1 MSEINEKIEET
12 VEIIESLEEKLIT
25 PDELTELLDEKK
37 FYELKRVLAE
47 MPAPDIAELFY
58 EIDEKRH
65 SLLFRLLSKE
75 LAAETFVEMDPD
87 HQEGLIQH
95 FTDAELAEILDELY
109 IDDTVDI
116 IEEMPANVVKRILKN
131 SDSQD
136 REIINKILKY
146 PKDSAGTVMTTEYVR
161 FTGDMTVA
169 EALLHI
175 RRVAIDK
182 ETIYTCYITGKDK
195 RLLGIV
201 TAKDLLISDPD
212 TALCEIMDENV
223 IAVHTH
229 DDKEEV
235 AMKLDKYGFLAIPVV
250 DSESRLVGIITV
262 DDALEVIIE
271 ENEEDFAKMAAITSA
286 SDTTYLKTKVWDIW
300 KSRIPWLLILMLSS
314 TISSAILGGFEAAL
328 SPVLVLFIPMIM
340 GTGGNSGGQSSVT
353 ITRSISLSE
362 IEFSDMLR
370 VIWKELRVGV
380 FCSLTLGVATFL
392 KVWLIDGLLIGNPEV
407 SLTVSLVVAMS
418 LALTIVLAKVIGAT
432 LPLLAKKV
440 GLDPAVMASPLI
452 TTLVDAIS
460 LIVYLFVAQSVL
472 AK

>member
-1 MSEINEKIEET
+1 
-12 VEIIESLEEKLIT
+12 
-25 PDELTELLDEKK
+25 
-37 FYELKRVLAE
+37 
-47 MPAPDIAELFY
+47 
-58 EIDEKRH
+58 
-65 SLLFRLLSKE
+65 
-75 LAAETFVEMDPD
+75 
-87 HQEGLIQH
+87 
-95 FTDAELAEILDELY
+95 
-109 IDDTVDI
+109 
-116 IEEMPANVVKRILKN
+116 
-131 SDSQD
+131 
-136 REIINKILKY
+136 
-146 PKDSAGTVMTTEYVR
+146 
-161 FTGDMTVA
+161 
-169 EALLHI
+169 
-175 RRVAIDK
+175 
-182 ETIYTCYITGKDK
+182 
-195 RLLGIV
+195 
-201 TAKDLLISDPD
+201 
-212 TALCEIMDENV
+212 
-223 IAVHTH
+223 
-229 DDKEEV
+229 
-235 AMKLDKYGFLAIPVV
+235 
-250 DSESRLVGIITV
+250 
-262 DDALEVIIE
+262 
-271 ENEEDFAKMAAITSA
+271 MAAITSA

>member
-1 MSEINEKIEET
+1 ME
-12 VEIIESLEEKLIT
+12 EIINNTSIFDEDEIITPEKLS
-25 PDELTELLDEKK
+25 ELLKDKK
-37 FYELKRVLAE
+37 YAE
-47 MPAPDIAELFY
+47 VKLQVEDLPAPDLAEIFFELDDAY
-58 EIDEKRH
+58 H

-75 LAAETFVEMDPD
+75 LAAETFVEMDSEL
-87 HQEGLIQH
+87 QERLIIR
-95 FTDAELAEILDELY
+95 FTDRELSEILDELY

-131 SDSQD
+131 SDKED
-136 REIINKILKY
+136 REIINRILKY

-169 EALLHI
+169 DALLHI

-195 RLLGIV
+195 RLQGIV

-212 TALCEIMDENV
+212 TPLSDIMDENV

-250 DSESRLVGIITV
+250 DSESRLVGIVTV

-271 ENEEDFAKMAAITSA
+271 ESEEDFAKMAAITFA
-286 SDTTYLKTKVWDIW
+286 SDTPYLKTDVISIW

-314 TISSAILGGFEAAL
+314 TLSSAILGSFESAL
-328 SPVLVLFIPMIM
+328 PAVLVLFIPMIM

-353 ITRSISLSE
+353 VTRSISLSE
-362 IEFSDMLR
+362 VEFSDIFS

-380 FCSLTLGVATFL
+380 LCSLALGVATFL
-392 KVWLIDGLLIGNPEV
+392 KVWLIDGFLLGNSAVTLTV
-407 SLTVSLVVAMS
+407 SLTVALSLS
-418 LALTIVLAKVIGAT
+418 LTIILAKVIGAT
-432 LPLLAKKV
+432 LPLLAKKI

-472 AK
+472 NI

>member
-1 MSEINEKIEET
+1 ME
-12 VEIIESLEEKLIT
+12 EIINNGNIFDEDEIITPEKLS
-25 PDELTELLDEKK
+25 ELLKEKK
-37 FYELKRVLAE
+37 YAE
-47 MPAPDIAELFY
+47 VKLQVEDLPAPDLAEIFFELDDAY
-58 EIDEKRH
+58 H

-75 LAAETFVEMDPD
+75 LAAETFVEMDSEL
-87 HQEGLIQH
+87 QERLITR
-95 FTDAELAEILDELY
+95 FTDRELSEILEELY

-131 SDSQD
+131 SDKED
-136 REIINKILKY
+136 REIINRILKY

-169 EALLHI
+169 DALLHI

-195 RLLGIV
+195 RLQGIV
-201 TAKDLLISDPD
+201 TAKDLLISEPD
-212 TALCEIMDENV
+212 TPLSDIMDENV

-250 DSESRLVGIITV
+250 DSESRLVGIVTV
-262 DDALEVIIE
+262 DDAIEVIIE
-271 ENEEDFAKMAAITSA
+271 ESEEDFAKMAAITAA
-286 SDTTYLKTKVWDIW
+286 SDTPYLKTDVFSIW

-314 TISSAILGGFEAAL
+314 TLSSAILAGFESAL
-328 SPVLVLFIPMIM
+328 PAVLVLFIPMIM

-362 IEFSDMLR
+362 VEFSDIFS

-380 FCSLTLGVATFL
+380 LCSIALGVATFL
-392 KVWLIDGLLIGNPEV
+392 KVWLIDGVLLNNTAVDLTV
-407 SLTVSLVVAMS
+407 SLTVALSLS
-418 LALTIVLAKVIGAT
+418 LTIILAKVIGAT

-472 AK
+472 NL

>member
-1 MSEINEKIEET
+1 MAEINEKIEET

-25 PDELTELLDEKK
+25 PDELNELLDEKK

-65 SLLFRLLSKE
+65 SLIFRLLSKE

-131 SDSQD
+131 SDSAD

-271 ENEEDFAKMAAITSA
+271 ESEEDFAKMAAIMPTE
-286 SDTTYLKTKVWDIW
+286 TPYLKTDVFSIW

-314 TISSAILGGFEAAL
+314 TISSAILSGFESAL
-328 SPVLVLFIPMIM
+328 PAVLVLFIPMIM

-353 ITRSISLSE
+353 VTRSISLAE
-362 IEFSDMLR
+362 IEFKDLFR
-370 VIWKELRVGV
+370 VFFKELRVGAM
-380 FCSLTLGVATFL
+380 CAATLGVATFL
-392 KVWLIDGLLIGNPEV
+392 KVWLIDGLLLANPAV
-407 SLTVSLVVAMS
+407 TITVSITVALSLSLT
-418 LALTIVLAKVIGAT
+418 IILAKIIGAV
-432 LPLLAKKV
+432 LPIMAKKI

-460 LIVYLFVAQSVL
+460 LIVYFFVAQNILSL
-472 AK
+472 

>member
-1 MSEINEKIEET
+1 MSELNEKLEET
-12 VEIIESLEEKLIT
+12 VEIIERLDDKLIT
-25 PDELTELLDEKK
+25 PEELTELLDEKK
-37 FYELKRVLAE
+37 FYELKRVLAD

-58 EIDEKRH
+58 EIEEHRH
-65 SLLFRLLSKE
+65 PLLFRLLSKE
-75 LAAETFVEMDPD
+75 LAAETFVEMDPE

-95 FTDAELAEILDELY
+95 FSDAELAEILDELY

-131 SDSQD
+131 SDSAD

-271 ENEEDFAKMAAITSA
+271 ENEEDFAQMAAITSA

>member
-1 MSEINEKIEET
+1 ME
-12 VEIIESLEEKLIT
+12 EIINNTALFDEDEIITAERLSELLSDKKYAEVKLQVQDLPA
-25 PDELTELLDEKK
+25 PDLAEIFSDLDEK
-37 FYELKRVLAE
+37 Y
-47 MPAPDIAELFY
+47 
-58 EIDEKRH
+58 H

-75 LAAETFVEMDPD
+75 LAAETFVEMDSD
-87 HQEGLIQH
+87 LQESLIIR
-95 FTDAELAEILDELY
+95 FTDRELSDILDELY

-131 SDSQD
+131 SDHDD
-136 REIINKILKY
+136 REIINRILRY

-169 EALLHI
+169 DALLHI

-212 TALCEIMDENV
+212 LPLTEIMDENV

-250 DSESRLVGIITV
+250 DSESRLVGIVTV

-271 ENEEDFAKMAAITSA
+271 ESEEDFAKMAAITSA
-286 SDTTYLKTKVWDIW
+286 SDTTYLKTSVWDIW

-314 TISSAILGGFEAAL
+314 TLSSAILGKFEALLPA
-328 SPVLVLFIPMIM
+328 VLVMFIPMIM

-353 ITRSISLSE
+353 VTRSISLSE
-362 IEFSDMLR
+362 VEFSDLFR
-370 VIWKELRVGV
+370 VFWKELRVGV
-380 FCSLTLGVATFL
+380 LCALTLGVATFA
-392 KVWLIDGLLIGNPEV
+392 KVMLIDGLLLGNPV
-407 SLTVSLVVAMS
+407 NLTVSLAVAVS
-418 LALTIVLAKVIGAT
+418 LALTIVIAKIIGAI
-432 LPLLAKKV
+432 LPLLAKKI

-460 LIVYLFVAQSVL
+460 LIVYIFIASSVF
-472 AK
+472 KIT

>member
-1 MSEINEKIEET
+1 ME
-12 VEIIESLEEKLIT
+12 EIINNGNIFDEDEIITPEKLS
-25 PDELTELLDEKK
+25 ELLKEKK
-37 FYELKRVLAE
+37 YAE
-47 MPAPDIAELFY
+47 VKLQVEDLPAPDLAEIFFELDDAY
-58 EIDEKRH
+58 H

-75 LAAETFVEMDPD
+75 LAAETFVEMDSEL
-87 HQEGLIQH
+87 QERLITR
-95 FTDAELAEILDELY
+95 FTDRELSEILEELY

-131 SDSQD
+131 SDKED
-136 REIINKILKY
+136 REIINRILKY

-161 FTGDMTVA
+161 FTGDMTVGD
-169 EALLHI
+169 ALLHI

-195 RLLGIV
+195 RLQGIV

-212 TALCEIMDENV
+212 TPLCYIMDENV

-250 DSESRLVGIITV
+250 DSESRLVGIVTV
-262 DDALEVIIE
+262 DDAIEVIIE
-271 ENEEDFAKMAAITSA
+271 ESEEDFAKMAAITAA
-286 SDTTYLKTKVWDIW
+286 SDTPYLKTDVFSIW

-314 TISSAILGGFEAAL
+314 TLSSAILAGFESAL
-328 SPVLVLFIPMIM
+328 PAVLVLFIPMIM

-353 ITRSISLSE
+353 VTRSISLAE
-362 IEFSDMLR
+362 VEFSDIFS

-380 FCSLTLGVATFL
+380 LCSLALGVATFL
-392 KVWLIDGLLIGNPEV
+392 KVWLIDGILLNNSAVDLTV
-407 SLTVSLVVAMS
+407 SLTVALSLS
-418 LALTIVLAKVIGAT
+418 LTIILAKVIGAT

-472 AK
+472 NI

>member
-1 MSEINEKIEET
+1 MEENVIVPDFFGEDIITSER
-12 VEIIESLEEKLIT
+12 LY
-25 PDELTELLDEKK
+25 DLLSEKK
-37 FYELKRVLAE
+37 YSEVKREIEDL
-47 MPAPDIAELFY
+47 PPPDLAELFF
-58 EIDEKRH
+58 EIDEKYH
-65 SLLFRLLSKE
+65 TILFRLLSKE
-75 LAAETFVEMDPD
+75 QAAETFVEMDSD
-87 HQEGLIQH
+87 LQENLIGR
-95 FTDAELAEILDELY
+95 FSDRELSDILDELY

-131 SDSQD
+131 TDKED
-136 REIINKILKY
+136 REIINKILHY

-169 EALLHI
+169 DALLHI

-195 RLLGIV
+195 RLQGIV
-201 TAKDLLISDPD
+201 TAKDLLISDPELPL
-212 TALCEIMDENV
+212 TEIMDENV

-235 AMKLDKYGFLAIPVV
+235 AMKLDKYDFLAIPVV

-262 DDALEVIIE
+262 DDALDVIIE
-271 ENEEDFAKMAAITSA
+271 ESEEDFAKMAAITSA
-286 SDTTYLKTKVWDIW
+286 SDTTYLKTTVFDIW

-314 TISSAILGGFEAAL
+314 TLSSAILGGFESAL
-328 SPVLVLFIPMIM
+328 PAVLVLFIPMIM

-362 IEFSDMLR
+362 VEFSDMLR
-370 VIWKELRVGV
+370 VVWKELRVGV
-380 FCSLTLGVATFL
+380 LCSLTLGVATFL
-392 KVWLIDGLLIGNPEV
+392 KVMLIDGLLLANPAVDLTV
-407 SLTVSLVVAMS
+407 SLTVALS
-418 LALTIVLAKVIGAT
+418 LALTIILAKIIGAT

-460 LIVYLFVAQSVL
+460 LIVYLFVAQNVL
-472 AK
+472 SL

>member
-1 MSEINEKIEET
+1 MAEINEKMEET

-25 PDELTELLDEKK
+25 PDELNELLDEKK
-37 FYELKRVLAE
+37 FYELKRVLAD

-58 EIDEKRH
+58 EIEEKRH
-65 SLLFRLLSKE
+65 PLLFRLLAKE

-131 SDSQD
+131 SDSAD

-271 ENEEDFAKMAAITSA
+271 ESEEDFAKMAAIMPTE
-286 SDTTYLKTKVWDIW
+286 TPYLKTDVFSIW

-314 TISSAILGGFEAAL
+314 TISSAILSGFESAL
-328 SPVLVLFIPMIM
+328 PAVLVLFIPMIM

-353 ITRSISLSE
+353 VTRSISLAE
-362 IEFSDMLR
+362 IEFKDLFR
-370 VIWKELRVGV
+370 VFFKELRVGAM
-380 FCSLTLGVATFL
+380 CAATLGVATFL
-392 KVWLIDGLLIGNPEV
+392 KVWLIDGLLLANPAV
-407 SLTVSLVVAMS
+407 TITVSITVALSLSLT
-418 LALTIVLAKVIGAT
+418 IILAKIIGAV
-432 LPLLAKKV
+432 LPIMAKKI

-460 LIVYLFVAQSVL
+460 LIVYFFVAQNILSI
-472 AK
+472 

>member
-65 SLLFRLLSKE
+65 PLLFRLLSKE

-131 SDSQD
+131 SDSAD

-271 ENEEDFAKMAAITSA
+271 ESEEDFAKMAAIMPTE
-286 SDTTYLKTKVWDIW
+286 TPYLKTDVFSIW

-314 TISSAILGGFEAAL
+314 TISSAILSGFESAL
-328 SPVLVLFIPMIM
+328 PAVLVLFIPMIM

-353 ITRSISLSE
+353 VTRSISLAE
-362 IEFSDMLR
+362 IEFKDLFR
-370 VIWKELRVGV
+370 VFFKELRVGAM
-380 FCSLTLGVATFL
+380 CAATLGVATFL
-392 KVWLIDGLLIGNPEV
+392 KVWLIDGLLLANPAVTITV
-407 SLTVSLVVAMS
+407 SLTVALSLS
-418 LALTIVLAKVIGAT
+418 LTIILAKIIGAV
-432 LPLLAKKV
+432 LPIMAKKI

-460 LIVYLFVAQSVL
+460 LIVYFFVAQNILSI
-472 AK
+472 

>member
-1 MSEINEKIEET
+1 MAEINEKIEET

-25 PDELTELLDEKK
+25 PDELNELLDERK

-65 SLLFRLLSKE
+65 SLIFRLLSKE

-131 SDSQD
+131 SDSAD

-271 ENEEDFAKMAAITSA
+271 ESEEDFAKMAAIMPTE
-286 SDTTYLKTKVWDIW
+286 TPYLKTDVFSIW

-314 TISSAILGGFEAAL
+314 TISSAILSGFESAL
-328 SPVLVLFIPMIM
+328 PAVLVLFIPMIM

-353 ITRSISLSE
+353 VTRSISLAE
-362 IEFSDMLR
+362 IEFKDLFR
-370 VIWKELRVGV
+370 VFFKELRVGAM
-380 FCSLTLGVATFL
+380 CAATLGVATFL
-392 KVWLIDGLLIGNPEV
+392 KVWLIDGLLLANPAV
-407 SLTVSLVVAMS
+407 TITVSITVALSLSLT
-418 LALTIVLAKVIGAT
+418 IILAKIIGAV
-432 LPLLAKKV
+432 LPIMAKKI

-460 LIVYLFVAQSVL
+460 LIVYFFVAQNILSL
-472 AK
+472 

>member
-1 MSEINEKIEET
+1 MEEKNINIGLFDED
-12 VEIIESLEEKLIT
+12 EIITPERLSQLLVDKKYAEVKLHVQDI
-25 PDELTELLDEKK
+25 
-37 FYELKRVLAE
+37 
-47 MPAPDIAELFY
+47 PAPDLAELFS
-58 EIDEKRH
+58 ELDERYH

-75 LAAETFVEMDPD
+75 LAAETFVEMDSD
-87 HQEGLIQH
+87 LQQALITR
-95 FTDAELAEILDELY
+95 FTDRELSDILDELY

-131 SDSQD
+131 SDSED
-136 REIINKILKY
+136 RAIINRILRY

-169 EALLHI
+169 DALLHI

-182 ETIYTCYITGKDK
+182 ETIYTCYVTGKDK

-212 TALCEIMDENV
+212 IPLTEIMDENV

-250 DSESRLVGIITV
+250 DSESRLVGIVTV

-271 ENEEDFAKMAAITSA
+271 ESEEDFAKMAAITSA
-286 SDTTYLKTKVWDIW
+286 SDTPYLKTDVFSIW

-314 TISSAILGGFEAAL
+314 TLSSAILGSFESAL
-328 SPVLVLFIPMIM
+328 PAVLVLFIPMIM

-353 ITRSISLSE
+353 VTRSISLAE
-362 IEFSDMLR
+362 IEFSDLFK
-370 VIWKELRVGV
+370 VFWKELRVGIL
-380 FCSLTLGVATFL
+380 CAITLGVATFA
-392 KVWLIDGLLIGNPEV
+392 KVMLIDGLLLGNTAVTLSV
-407 SLTVSLVVAMS
+407 SLTVALSLS
-418 LALTIVLAKVIGAT
+418 LTIILAKIIGAI
-432 LPLLAKKV
+432 LPLLAKKI

-460 LIVYLFVAQSVL
+460 LIVYFAVASDIL
-472 AK
+472 NL

>member
-1 MSEINEKIEET
+1 MAEINEKIEET

-25 PDELTELLDEKK
+25 PDELNELLDEKK

-65 SLLFRLLSKE
+65 PLLFRLLSKE

-131 SDSQD
+131 SDSAD

-271 ENEEDFAKMAAITSA
+271 ESEEDFAKMAAIMPTE
-286 SDTTYLKTKVWDIW
+286 TPYLKTNVFSIW

-314 TISSAILGGFEAAL
+314 TISSAILSGFESAL
-328 SPVLVLFIPMIM
+328 PAVLVLFIPMIM

-353 ITRSISLSE
+353 VTRSISLAE
-362 IEFSDMLR
+362 IEFKDLFR
-370 VIWKELRVGV
+370 VFFKELRVGAM
-380 FCSLTLGVATFL
+380 CAATLGVATFL
-392 KVWLIDGLLIGNPEV
+392 KVWLIDGLLLANPAV
-407 SLTVSLVVAMS
+407 TITVSITVALSLSLT
-418 LALTIVLAKVIGAT
+418 IILAKIIGAV
-432 LPLLAKKV
+432 LPIMAKKI

-460 LIVYLFVAQSVL
+460 LIVYFFVAQNIL
-472 AK
+472 TI